1 MGESFDAV
9 VTGVNPKATYVQLEN
24 PPAEG
29 RLVRGQKG
37 LNPGDSVRV
46 VLLAA
51 DPEKGWIDFGRA
63 RG

>member
-1 MGESFDAV
+1 V

-37 LNPGDSVRV
+37 LVPGDSVRV
-46 VLLAA
+46 TLLAA

-63 RG
+63 